1 MALTMET
8 AIRAVEI
15 LVGTG
20 LLFTIAGAIIY
31 RATAM
36 DESESELKSAGYFLI
51 LAGPGML
58 ILGLVLYVMA
68 INGGI

>member
-1 MALTMET
+1 MALTMAT
-8 AIRAVEI
+8 AMQAVGI
-15 LVGTG
+15 LMGTG
-20 LLFTIAGAIIY
+20 LIFTIVGAVIY
-31 RATAM
+31 RATAN
-36 DESESELKSAGYFLI
+36 DESGSELKAAGYFLI